1 MSLRGWHAWI
11 SVLLVVPVIIV
22 SATAILIAHD
32 KDLGTN
38 GIAVEL
44 PGTAVAGAA
53 EYELKSIQL
62 LPDGTTLFGT
72 KYGLFETTP
81 GATATKVAALGE
93 IEVRSFL
100 MVGNAVIAASK
111 AGLWRRD
118 AAEWQLLQPGDF
130 FSLSAAADTIFATG
144 KTELYASTDDGR
156 TFARSPLADQ
166 SFVEYSSLHGAPPY
180 TLNKL
185 VMDLHTGKFFFGDR
199 GEWIWIDAVGGV
211 MLFLSISGLV
221 IWRRSEKRKAAQA
234 RAAALPAHPTPHA
247 T

>member
-32 KDLGTN
+32 KDLGTSR
-38 GIAVEL
+38 IAVEL
-44 PGTAVAGAA
+44 PGAAVAGAA
-53 EYELKSIQL
+53 AYELKSIQV

-72 KYGLFETTP
+72 KYGLFEAAPGTTP
-81 GATATKVAALGE
+81 ASIAALGDT
-93 IEVRSFL
+93 EVRGFL
-100 MVGNAVIAASK
+100 MAGDAVLAASK
-111 AGLWRRD
+111 SGLWRRD
-118 AAEWQLLQPGDF
+118 AAEWQLLQSGDF
-130 FSLSAAADTIFATG
+130 FSLSAADGTIFAIG
-144 KTELYASTDDGR
+144 KSELYASTDSGR
-156 TFARSPLADQ
+156 SFARSPLADQ
-166 SFVEYSSLHGAPPY
+166 SFADYSGQHGAPPY

-185 VMDLHTGKFFFGDR
+185 VMDLHTGKFFFGER

-234 RAAALPAHPTPHA
+234 RISTQPAHQA
-247 T
+247 A

>member
-32 KDLGTN
+32 KDLGTRN
-38 GIAVEL
+38 VALEL
-44 PGTAVAGAA
+44 PGTADVGAA
-53 EYELKSIQL
+53 DYELKAIQL

-72 KYGLFETTP
+72 KYGLFETTAGNIP
-81 GATATKVAALGE
+81 TRVPALSE
-93 IEVRSFL
+93 AEVRGFL
-100 MVGNAVIAASK
+100 LAGDAVIAASK
-111 AGLWRRD
+111 EGLWRRE
-118 AAEWQLLQPGDF
+118 AGAWRRLQAGDF
-130 FSLSAAADTIFATG
+130 FSLSAAGGTIYATG
-144 KTELYASTDDGR
+144 KTELYISTDNGLS
-156 TFARSPLADQ
+156 FARSPLADQ
-166 SFVEYSSLHGAPPY
+166 SFAEYASLHGAPPY

-185 VMDLHTGKFFFGDR
+185 VMDLHTGKLLFGER

-234 RAAALPAHPTPHA
+234 RVSTQPAPQAA
-247 T
+247 